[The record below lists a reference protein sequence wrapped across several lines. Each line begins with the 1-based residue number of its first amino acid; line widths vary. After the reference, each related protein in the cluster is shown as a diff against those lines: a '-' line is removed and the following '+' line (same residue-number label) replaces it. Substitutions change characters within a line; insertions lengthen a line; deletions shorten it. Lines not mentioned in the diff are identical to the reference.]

1 MKNGRAEIADCR
13 LQISDWGTGRSSEC
27 GMGNAE
33 WKPENRGPETG
44 NLKSEMPAGFLLS

>member
-27 GMGNAE
+27 GIRNAE
-33 WKPENRGPETG
+33 GKAELRI
-44 NLKSEMPAGFLLS
+44 KK